1 MVYFGNILM
10 ECEVNINCYLPHLTS
25 TALIAPPPAS
35 VGGFDNTIK
44 IFLETCISEIH
55 ATFNSAHHSEGGTDP
70 IAPEKVLK
78 ILLSHEFNYQS
89 KGRTKHLHA
98 DLLKLLG
105 RVIASGKKI
114 PIYFLFRGGYRAAV
128 GGEPLAHVFAPDIT
142 ELMLIYQVAR
152 LERRIREVYPPGVSF
167 SIVINNGVAAF
178 TNGIAYACT
187 NDYVRRLRQLIG
199 RLGAQETVWVL
210 NQSELGSFEDRMH
223 GIDIVPKPEISPVDH
238 GVVQRFL
245 GRTCTVE
252 EACLKIATYEKA
264 EMVWGTQVRAIVA
277 ADGGIFCRQ
286 VAHPACLSFRPF
298 PGGAIRVQNGTLA
311 FRLGDAGPVPVF
323 VTPLTWAR
331 EQPVVL
337 PMHLALFDGVS
348 AASEAATETARVP
361 T

>member
-1 MVYFGNILM
+1 MK
-10 ECEVNINCYLPHLTS
+10 T
-25 TALIAPPPAS
+25 
-35 VGGFDNTIK
+35 
-44 IFLETCISEIH
+44 FLEACISEIH
-55 ATFNSAHHSEGGTDP
+55 STFKGAHHSEIGTDQTT
-70 IAPEKVLK
+70 PEKVLK
-78 ILLSHEFNYQS
+78 ILLGHEFNYQS
-89 KGRTKHLHA
+89 KGRTKHLQA
-98 DLLKLLG
+98 DLLKVLG
-105 RVIASGKKI
+105 RAIASGKKI
-114 PIYFLFRGGYRAAV
+114 PIYFLFHGGYRAAV

-152 LERRIREVYPPGVSF
+152 LEQRIRAVYPPGVSF
-167 SIVINNGVAAF
+167 SIVVNNGVAAF
-178 TNGIAYACT
+178 TNGIAYAST
-187 NDYVRRLRQLIG
+187 NDYVQRLRQLIS
-199 RLGAQETVWVL
+199 RLGAQESVWVL
-210 NQSELGSFEDRMH
+210 NQSELGSFEDQMR
-223 GIDIVPKPEISPVDH
+223 GIDIVPKSEINPVDH
-238 GVVQRFL
+238 DVVQRFL

-337 PMHLALFDGVS
+337 PMHLALFDGVC
-348 AASEAATETARVP
+348 AAPEVDATTERVP

>member
-1 MVYFGNILM
+1 MVYFENILM

-25 TALIAPPPAS
+25 ATLAAPPSAS
-35 VGGFDNTIK
+35 MEGAYNLIHL
-44 IFLETCISEIH
+44 FLDACISEIH
-55 ATFNSAHHSEGGTDP
+55 LAFKSPPHAETGTGST
-70 IAPEKVLK
+70 APEKILKVL
-78 ILLSHEFNYQS
+78 LGHEFNYQS
-89 KGRTKHLHA
+89 KGRAKHLQM
-98 DLLKLLG
+98 DLLKVLG
-105 RVIASGKKI
+105 NVVASGKKL
-114 PIYFLFRGGYRAAV
+114 PIYFLFHGGYRAAV
-128 GGEPLAHVFAPDIT
+128 GGAPLAHVFAPDIT
-142 ELMLIYQVAR
+142 ELMLIYQIAR
-152 LERRIREVYPPGVSF
+152 LEQRIRAVYPPGVSF

-178 TNGIAYACT
+178 TNGIAYART
-187 NDYVRRLRQLIG
+187 NDYVWRLRQLIS
-199 RLGAQETVWVL
+199 RLGAQESVWVL
-210 NQSELGSFEDRMH
+210 NQSELGSFEDRMR
-223 GIDIVPKPEISPVDH
+223 GIDIVPKPEINPVDY

-245 GRTCTVE
+245 GRTCSVE

-311 FRLGDAGPVPVF
+311 FRLGDARPVPVF

-337 PMHLALFDGVS
+337 PVHLALFDGVS
-348 AASEAATETARVP
+348 AASEAATETAHVP